1 MRAFTVSLRLTHPE
15 PRGRSVP
22 LDLLVD
28 TTPAYVLLRA
38 SVVAELGIPAVDE
51 WPPNPA
57 ADDRLVYRVGEVR
70 LRLDGRELRTL
81 FVANPDDPRSL
92 AAFTIETSVPIV
104 AGAGAQTSPILAHQ

>member
-1 MRAFTVSLRLTHPE
+1 MSAFTVSLRVTHPE
-15 PRGRSVP
+15 TRGLSVP

-70 LRLDGRELRTL
+70 MRLHDRELRTL
-81 FVANPDDPRSL
+81 FVASPDGPRSL
-92 AAFTIETSVPIV
+92 AAFTIETKAPIAAPAQPSVPH
-104 AGAGAQTSPILAHQ
+104 S